1 MTDLTDFRF
10 AIFDLGFENPK
21 SKIQN
26 PKWTAACACASA
38 LVTAL
43 LALLPGFALAQSLDD
58 VVAGVEATYQKLQDL
73 RADFR
78 QEALNKSLGQTI
90 KANGTVY
97 LKKGG
102 KMRWEYRTPS
112 VQEIVSD
119 GKSLWVYTAELKQVT
134 VSPVPNALAGPAGSF
149 LAGLG
154 KVRNEFSVRFGNPS
168 RDGDGNWVLDLT
180 PKRPEPVL
188 SRLVLSVDPKEFLV
202 RKAVLYDEFQNNVT
216 MSFTKVTVNAGLADQ
231 LFTYTPPPG
240 VVVVPL
246 NQ

>member
-1 MTDLTDFRF
+1 M
-10 AIFDLGFENPK
+10 
-21 SKIQN
+21 
-26 PKWTAACACASA
+26 
-38 LVTAL
+38 
-43 LALLPGFALAQSLDD
+43 AQSLDE
-58 VVAGVEATYQKLQDL
+58 VLLGVEATYQKLQDL

-78 QEALNKSLGQTI
+78 QEAFNKSLGQTI

-134 VSPVPNALAGPAGSF
+134 VSPTPSALAGPAGSF

-154 KVRNEFSVRFGNPS
+154 RVRNEFSVRFGNPS
-168 RDGDGNWVLDLT
+168 RDAEGNWILNLT
-180 PKRPEPVL
+180 PKRPEPAL

-202 RKAVLYDEFQNNVT
+202 RRAVLYDEFQNIVT
-216 MSFTKVTVNAGLADQ
+216 MTFTKVVMNPALADK
-231 LFTYTPPPG
+231 LFSYTPPPG

>member
-1 MTDLTDFRF
+1 MLVP
-10 AIFDLGFENPK
+10 LLL
-21 SKIQN
+21 SLVV
-26 PKWTAACACASA
+26 ASA
-38 LVTAL
+38 WLGVR
-43 LALLPGFALAQSLDD
+43 PVMAQSLDE
-58 VVAGVEATYQKLQDL
+58 VLLGVEATYQKLQDL

-78 QEALNKSLGQTI
+78 QEAFNKSLGQTI

-134 VSPVPNALAGPAGSF
+134 VSPTPSALAGPAGSF

-154 KVRNEFSVRFGNPS
+154 RVRNEFSVRFGNPS
-168 RDGDGNWVLDLT
+168 RDAEGNWILNLT
-180 PKRPEPVL
+180 PKRPEPAL

-202 RKAVLYDEFQNNVT
+202 RRAVLYDEFQNIVT
-216 MSFTKVTVNAGLADQ
+216 MTFTKVVMNPALADK
-231 LFTYTPPPG
+231 LFSYTPPPG

>member
-1 MTDLTDFRF
+1 MRKLVLLLVVMS
-10 AIFDLGFENPK
+10 ACLGTPR
-21 SKIQN
+21 S
-26 PKWTAACACASA
+26 
-38 LVTAL
+38 VM
-43 LALLPGFALAQSLDD
+43 AQSLDE
-58 VVAGVEATYQKLQDL
+58 VLSGVESTYQKLQDL

-134 VSPVPNALAGPAGSF
+134 VSPAPNALAGPAGSF

-154 KVRNEFSVRFGNPS
+154 KVRNEFTVRFGKPS

-180 PKRPEPVL
+180 PKRPEPAL

-216 MSFTKVTVNAGLADQ
+216 MIFTKVVMNPGLADK
-231 LFTYTPPPG
+231 LFSYTPPPG
-240 VVVVPL
+240 VAVVPL
-246 NQ
+246 EMSR

>member
-1 MTDLTDFRF
+1 M
-10 AIFDLGFENPK
+10 
-21 SKIQN
+21 
-26 PKWTAACACASA
+26 
-38 LVTAL
+38 
-43 LALLPGFALAQSLDD
+43 AQSLDE
-58 VVAGVEATYQKLQDL
+58 VLLGVEATYQKLQDL

-78 QEALNKSLGQTI
+78 QEAFNKSLGQTI

-134 VSPVPNALAGPAGSF
+134 VSPTPSALAGPAGSF

-154 KVRNEFSVRFGNPS
+154 RVRNEFSVRFGNPS
-168 RDGDGNWVLDLT
+168 RDAEGNWILNLT
-180 PKRPEPVL
+180 PKRPEPAL

-202 RKAVLYDEFQNNVT
+202 RRAVLYDEFQNIVT
-216 MSFTKVTVNAGLADQ
+216 MTFTKVVMNPALADK
-231 LFTYTPPPG
+231 LFSYTPPPG
-240 VVVVPL
+240 VAVVPL